1 MKVGVRITYSAF
13 EIDMEIATAARIAVN
28 RLRPKGQRSIHFVL
42 ESDSRRK
49 SILAAFAKIE
59 FQVVMF
65 VIKGKSEASA
75 RKICLEA
82 LTGSLN
88 KRFRCSIIFYLN
100 ANRDQMDRL
109 TFSSYSKK
117 PCMKEKAGIPTR

>member
-13 EIDMEIATAARIAVN
+13 EIDMEIAPAARIAVN
-28 RLRPKGQRSIHFVL
+28 RLRLKEQRIIHFVL

-65 VIKGKSEASA
+65 VIKGKSEAS
-75 RKICLEA
+75 KGKFA
-82 LTGSLN
+82 L
-88 KRFRCSIIFYLN
+88 
-100 ANRDQMDRL
+100 RL
-109 TFSSYSKK
+109 LW
-117 PCMKEKAGIPTR
+117 EV